1 MSFDPNSENPNT
13 DRFDDDSS
21 DSDRTE
27 EYPIAEIVEPAEENQ
42 VPPMLTNVE
51 HANSISNTQAMGR
64 LHPTSLVFDLISHV
78 RSLVV
83 PLLLGVFGVAKGNFG
98 YLVIAAIFFVPTVAF
113 SIIRYMSLQY
123 RIQNGELVVTKGIFF
138 RRVRTVPLERIQNID
153 LVQSLFHRM
162 FNVAEVRVET
172 ASGTEPEATLRV
184 LSLDDVERLRS
195 IVFES
200 GRETGQ
206 TATGKSP
213 IGNSPIGKSP
223 IGKSLAGDS
232 IEHSIGA
239 EPGADAGLAAST
251 SNSSNAAET
260 ILSIPVFTLI
270 KAGLASNRGSVLIGV
285 LAGLYFQFDLE
296 KYFDLKEIEKWIP
309 KGLSTFQQ
317 VLYAIVGAT
326 VLLLCLRIFGIVWY
340 LLRFYGYQLT
350 RKGNDLRISCGLFTK
365 VSATVPR
372 NRIQFISIHRNIF
385 MRWMKLATIRI
396 ETAGGA
402 SKQGQDA
409 TKSVSSRWF
418 IPAMS
423 EADVPAIIEQLR
435 PGQAWDEQQFD
446 WQPLSPRAGKRM
458 LRIGVVLSVL
468 MGLVGFAVTQP
479 WGWVAGV
486 VALPFFL
493 WHAIK
498 KSRAMRYARTND
510 GIVYRSGV
518 LTHKTSVTFYE
529 KIQTL
534 EVSQSPFD
542 KRWGMATLT
551 VDTAGAG
558 PADHQID
565 IRYLTQEFANAEY
578 DQLVVKAASHQP
590 VFG

>member
-1 MSFDPNSENPNT
+1 MSSDPDFKNPNEEPIDELPMAELVSPDEGVPIQPPVNL
-13 DRFDDDSS
+13 DRGQSAIG
-21 DSDRTE
+21 RE
-27 EYPIAEIVEPAEENQ
+27 
-42 VPPMLTNVE
+42 
-51 HANSISNTQAMGR
+51 AMGR
-64 LHPTSLVFDLISHV
+64 LHPTSLVFDLVSHV
-78 RSLVV
+78 RSLVI
-83 PLLLGVFGVAKGNFG
+83 PLLLGAFGVAKGNFG
-98 YLVIAAIFFVPTVAF
+98 YLVVAGIFFIPTVVF

-184 LSLDDVERLRS
+184 LGLADVERLRS

-200 GRETGQ
+200 GRTTGET
-206 TATGKSP
+206 TATQVSQPQP
-213 IGNSPIGKSP
+213 IDG
-223 IGKSLAGDS
+223 LAGTGSSTIPVIDS
-232 IEHSIGA
+232 
-239 EPGADAGLAAST
+239 ADT
-251 SNSSNAAET
+251 AET
-260 ILSIPVFTLI
+260 LLSIPILTLI

-296 KYFDLKEIEKWIP
+296 KYFDLKEIEKWLP
-309 KGLSTFQQ
+309 QGLSMVQQ
-317 VLYAIVGAT
+317 ILYAIVGAAA
-326 VLLLCLRIFGIVWY
+326 LLMLMRLVGVVWY
-340 LLRFYGYQLT
+340 LLRFYGYRLT
-350 RKGNDLRISCGLFTK
+350 RNGNDLRISCGLFTK

-385 MRWMKLATIRI
+385 MRWMNLATIRI

-402 SKQGQDA
+402 AKQAQDA

-418 IPAMS
+418 IPAMAES
-423 EADVPAIIEQLR
+423 DVPAIIQQLR
-435 PGQAWDEQQFD
+435 PGQDWNEGQFD
-446 WQPLSPRAGKRM
+446 WQPLSPRAGIRM
-458 LRIGVVLSVL
+458 LRIAVVTSVII
-468 MGLVGFAVTQP
+468 GAVGFAVTRP
-479 WGWVAGV
+479 WGWIAGL
-486 VALPFFL
+486 VALPFFML
-493 WHAIK
+493 HAVK
-498 KSRAMRYARTND
+498 KSRAMRYARTSD
-510 GIVYRSGV
+510 GVVYRSGV

-529 KIQTL
+529 KIQSL

-565 IRYLTQEFANAEY
+565 IPYLTQEFAHAEY